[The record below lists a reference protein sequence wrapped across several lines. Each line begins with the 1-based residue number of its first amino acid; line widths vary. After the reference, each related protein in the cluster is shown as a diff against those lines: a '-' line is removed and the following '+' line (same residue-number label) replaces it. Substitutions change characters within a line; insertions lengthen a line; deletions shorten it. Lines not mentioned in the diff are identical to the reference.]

1 VHQVHDGKVWSQTEM
16 LVDLQKNWKLVFM
29 RDLLDRTAEVVINL
43 PKLFRNIE
51 SRIFLSVLR
60 DSFRNDV
67 IIRIDFTLLALQSF
81 YLH

>member
-1 VHQVHDGKVWSQTEM
+1 MMAKFGLKPKCSWTFR
-16 LVDLQKNWKLVFM
+16 KNWKLVFM
-29 RDLLDRTAEVVINL
+29 RDLLDRTAEEVINL

-51 SRIFLSVLR
+51 SRIFSSVLR